1 MNQKELEMKIIAH
14 ICTFED
20 DMQYLLS
27 EGIDEDFFIYTENGR
42 EPIFRNLFISARN
55 YYQQYNRLLSQ
66 ETIENKIRQKDEDV
80 SSNKIL
86 SLFMQVMTLDLDH
99 NSFPTLIKD
108 LKSKKMYTVIKDIM
122 YTIDNSLKSDN
133 PSVIFDKLKEKIMQ
147 TEADLIHSK
156 QTGNKTCLLSESYNE
171 IIDEYFDKK
180 NNPDK
185 YKGIEIGLSVIDN
198 ATNGFKPSTLNIVAG
213 ASGAGKSVILTN
225 WAAEVYRRKHNILF
239 FSLEMPLQQVIGR
252 YIARELCLDYNRFY
266 NGKLTVDEEELLVK
280 KLPTILGNDVE
291 KNGVIKSNNNSYF
304 IILTNFDNPD
314 VDYIED
320 MVRKYQKMYGKI
332 DAIFIDYLNNM
343 RSKEILKSGGPEWA
357 HSGACAKGLRR
368 IAAHYG
374 LTVFTAQQIN
384 RSGLEKSRKS
394 QEKDPSDFKA
404 DQEDMSG
411 SQTAFHDAD
420 SWIAFNPDI
429 DSYKMYFK
437 RVKGRDFYFEPFS
450 VNYYPTMNRIVDSNA
465 DDTTFMLSPLAARE
479 NTEYQLLT
487 EEDEELFDDFGEL

>member
-14 ICTFED
+14 ICNYED
-20 DMQYLLS
+20 DMLYLLS
-27 EGIDEDFFIYTENGR
+27 EGIDEDFFIYSENHR
-42 EPIFRNLFISARN
+42 EPMFKSLFVSAKN

-66 ETIENKIRQKDEDV
+66 EAIESKIKQKDEDV

-86 SLFMQVMTLDLDH
+86 SLFILIMTLEIDH
-99 NSFPTLIKD
+99 NSFPMLIKD
-108 LKSKKMYTVIKDIM
+108 LKTKKMYTVIQDIM
-122 YTIDNSLKSDN
+122 YTIDDSLKTEN
-133 PSVIFDKLKEKIMQ
+133 PSATFDKLKEKIMQ

-156 QTGNKTCLLSESYNE
+156 QTGNKTCLLSESYND

-180 NNPDK
+180 NHPEK
-185 YKGIEIGLSVIDN
+185 YKGIEIGLSHIDN

-225 WAAEVYRRKHNILF
+225 WAAEVYKRKHNILF

-252 YIARELCLDYNRFY
+252 YITRELCLDYNRFY
-266 NGKLTVDEEELLVK
+266 NGKLTTEEEDMLVR
-280 KLPTILGNDVE
+280 KLPSILGSQSE
-291 KNGVIKSNNNSYF
+291 NGVITSNNDKSF

-314 VDYIED
+314 ANYVED

-343 RSKEILKSGGPEWA
+343 KSKEVLKSGAPDWA
-357 HSGACAKGLRR
+357 HSGVCAKGLRR
-368 IAAHYG
+368 IAAHYN

-384 RSGLEKSRKS
+384 RTGLEKGRKN
-394 QEKDPSDFKA
+394 QDKDPSDFKA

-429 DSYKMYFK
+429 DNYKMYFK

-450 VNYYPTMNRIVDSNA
+450 VNYYPTMNRIVDASA
-465 DDTTFMLSPLAARE
+465 DDTTFMLSPIAAQE
-479 NTEYQLLT
+479 NAEYQLLT
-487 EEDEELFDDFGEL
+487 DEDEDLFDDFGEL